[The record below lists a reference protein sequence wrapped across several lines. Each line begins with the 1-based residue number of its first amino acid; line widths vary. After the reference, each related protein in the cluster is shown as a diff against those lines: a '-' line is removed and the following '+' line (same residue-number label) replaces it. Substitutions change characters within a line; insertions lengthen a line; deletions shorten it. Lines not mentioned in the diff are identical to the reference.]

1 MAFERKFVTVG
12 GARIEYLIGGSGA
25 PMVWLHGSEGNLGW
39 LRVHD
44 ELARSFTV
52 YVPTH
57 PGFAGSE
64 RPSWLESFVDLS
76 RFYLWIFQELGL
88 SKATLAGHFIGG
100 WLAAEMAVMSPQFV
114 ARLLLIDAAGLRPHG
129 GEILDIF
136 LHGSEATRRLSF
148 FDVKN
153 VSDYDLLFGSKPTA
167 EAREVHVI
175 NREAATRYC
184 WKPYMH
190 DPALPPLLGRLS
202 NIRTLVI
209 WGREDRIVPL
219 ECGEL
224 YRKAVYGAEL
234 AVIDRCGH
242 FPHLEKP
249 AEFWRAL
256 STFLC

>member
-1 MAFERKFVTVG
+1 MAFERKFVTVS
-12 GARIEYLIGGSGA
+12 GARIEYFIGGSGA

-44 ELARSFTV
+44 DLARSFTV

-57 PGFAGSE
+57 PGFAGSQ

-76 RFYLWIFQELGL
+76 RLYLWIFQELGL
-88 SKATLAGHFIGG
+88 SKAILAGHFIGG
-100 WLAAEMAVMSPQFV
+100 WLAAEMAVMSPQIV
-114 ARLLLIDAAGLRPHG
+114 ERLLLIDAAGVRPHK

-148 FDVKN
+148 FDVKE
-153 VSDYDLLFGSKPTA
+153 VCDYDLLFGSKPTP
-167 EAREVHVI
+167 ETREVHVI

-190 DPALPPLLGRLS
+190 DPALPPLLWRLR
-202 NIRTLVI
+202 NIPTLVI

-224 YRKAVYGAEL
+224 YRNAVHGAQL

-249 AEFWRAL
+249 GEFGRAL
-256 STFLC
+256 SPFLA